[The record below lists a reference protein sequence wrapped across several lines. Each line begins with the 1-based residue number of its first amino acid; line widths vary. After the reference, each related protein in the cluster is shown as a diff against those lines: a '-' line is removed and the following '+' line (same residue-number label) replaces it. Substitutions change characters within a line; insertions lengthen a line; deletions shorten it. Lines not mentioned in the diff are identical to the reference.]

1 MELEIKQANKHTYQ
15 EFISKLNKMQ
25 SGHVKPSC
33 PTCNR
38 HFDTN
43 SEVDDLKKDLEKE
56 IKKIPGKVHSIQNK
70 LQRAIERQEKLQTL
84 LPEKK
89 QTDEMKLEVEEKR
102 RTIGD
107 MERNLKTLEEQVE

>member
-1 MELEIKQANKHTYQ
+1 
-15 EFISKLNKMQ
+15 MQ
-25 SGHVKPSC
+25 SAHVKPSC

-38 HFDTN
+38 HFDKN
-43 SEVDDLKKDLEKE
+43 SEVEDLKKELEKD

-89 QTDEMKLEVEEKR
+89 QTDEMKVEVEAKR
-102 RTIGD
+102 RAIVD
-107 MERNLKTLEEQVE
+107 IEKNLKTLEEEVGTVIA